1 MTEWFKSGLREV
13 DEFTGRNVHLSTPRL
28 LYIMGPRGNRPGES
42 KRILVLDEDAT
53 FITKVHRRKWRGH
66 WVVIVCND
74 QEGLT
79 PGTCRM
85 CKTGS
90 KGKLR
95 ALLTVIDL
103 DGFTSDNGREYR
115 YLKRL
120 MLADHCED
128 GGAQSCIRFLR
139 WSLDQ
144 HGSLRG
150 LLYRA
155 TQTVDRHGAVGDRFE
170 PGRKLDLGQPENVQR
185 LVESWRLDG
194 PETLRPF
201 RYERFLRP
209 MSDADMEAFLSDRKI
224 PNPQADEEV
233 SF

>member
-1 MTEWFKSGLREV
+1 MSEWFKSGLREV
-13 DEFTGRNVHLSTPRL
+13 DEFAGRNVHLSTPRL
-28 LYIMGPRGNRPGES
+28 FFLVGPRGDREGES
-42 KRILVLDEDAT
+42 KRVLILDKDAT
-53 FITKVHRRKWRGH
+53 FITKVHRRSWRGH
-66 WVVIVCND
+66 WIVIVCND

-103 DGFTSDNGREYR
+103 DGFTGGNGREYK

-120 MLADHCED
+120 MLADHYD
-128 GGAQSCIRFLR
+128 ANGAESCIRFLR
-139 WSLDQ
+139 WSLEQ
-144 HGSLRG
+144 HGSLQG

-155 TQTVDRHGAVGDRFE
+155 TQRVDRHGAVGDKFE
-170 PGRKLDLGQPENVQR
+170 PGRVLDLTQPENVRR

-194 PETLRPF
+194 PEVLQPY

-209 MSDADMEAFLSDRKI
+209 MDDAAMQEFLAERKVE
-224 PNPQADEEV
+224 NPQADAEER
-233 SF
+233 F